1 MRTLKQLEMDKGS
14 LRNANLSSEQIS
26 SLYSGLFVYSSGI
39 KSSFDEMFRA
49 ASLQQ
54 RDDRK
59 LEKTYWR
66 IFIKLLENTVP
77 VKTCFQIIEDDYRRE
92 VAALKRT
99 LQEQHL
105 AGEQRAAEHEEQLRR
120 LRKDAEEEE
129 RKLREFQKDYNVMN
143 CNLVLYEETFNEEVA
158 LRLKFEEKINQ
169 VYTSY
174 DELKEKYE
182 AVRGEL
188 SNKAEAIAELQAE
201 VYRLSAELTDKRIV
215 VDDILLRLQFAERR
229 LAEREEEIV
238 VKNQEICD
246 IRLENHSEEERKK
259 HEETALDE
267 LMMTIKLLRKAQA
280 ELERKL

>member
-1 MRTLKQLEMDKGS
+1 MDKGS

-54 RDDRK
+54 RDDRR

-77 VKTCFQIIEDDYRRE
+77 VKTCFQIIEDDFRRE
-92 VAALKRT
+92 VAALKRA
-99 LQEQHL
+99 LQEQHQA
-105 AGEQRAAEHEEQLRR
+105 AGQRAGEHEEQLRR

-129 RKLREFQKDYNVMN
+129 RKLREIQKDYDVMN
-143 CNLVLYEETFNEEVA
+143 SNLVLYEETINEEVA

-174 DELKEKYE
+174 DELKEKFE

-188 SNKAEAIAELQAE
+188 AGKGELVAELQAD
-201 VYRLSAELTDKRIV
+201 VYRLNAEVTDKRILA
-215 VDDILLRLQFAERR
+215 DDMLLRLQFAERR
-229 LAEREEEIV
+229 LAER
-238 VKNQEICD
+238 
-246 IRLENHSEEERKK
+246 
-259 HEETALDE
+259 
-267 LMMTIKLLRKAQA
+267 
-280 ELERKL
+280 